1 MASSYPGGIDSF
13 TTKTSAHK
21 YLADHMNDV
30 QNAIVA
36 IQTAL
41 GVDLAN
47 LRWAEDLSSQC
58 DDTETDFTVANAY
71 RTGSL
76 DLFLNGVGVPRDE
89 VTELT
94 DTTFR
99 LDDAPYSDDELIVHY
114 YR

>member
-13 TTKTSAHK
+13 STKTSAIK
-21 YLADHMNDV
+21 YLAAHMNDV

-36 IQTAL
+36 IETAL
-41 GVDLAN
+41 GVNLAN

-58 DDTETDFTVANAY
+58 DGSETDFTVANAY
-71 RTGSL
+71 RTQSL
-76 DLFLNGVGVPRDE
+76 DVLLNGVAVPRDE
-89 VTELT
+89 IAELT

-99 LDDAPYSDDELIVHY
+99 LNDAPHSDDELIVHY